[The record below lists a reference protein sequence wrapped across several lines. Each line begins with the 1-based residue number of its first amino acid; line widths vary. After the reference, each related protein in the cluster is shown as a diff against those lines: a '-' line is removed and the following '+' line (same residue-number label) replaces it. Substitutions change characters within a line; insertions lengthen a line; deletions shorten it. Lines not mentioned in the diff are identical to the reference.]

1 MEKEEID
8 LILSRHPLE
17 NIRVVQYGCGK
28 MAKVIIKY
36 LYDKGAR
43 VVGAID
49 ADPELSDVDVGDF
62 AGLGFETGVK
72 IVKDA
77 NGILDGCR
85 PHIVIL
91 TMESFMQDM
100 HAAMTECAIRGINM
114 ITACEEAVYAW
125 TTAPGITNQLDAL
138 CKKTGCTLYGTGM
151 QDVYW
156 VNMVACVAGGIH
168 RISQIEGTVS
178 YNVEDYG
185 IALARAHGVGLDP
198 QQFDREIASQEAPPA
213 YVWNSTEVLCAK
225 LGWTIASIKQKAVP
239 VFADKE
245 MYSHTLE
252 KNIPKGNA
260 IGMSA
265 VVTAITHQGPVV
277 QAQCIGKVY
286 APEEGDMCD
295 WKIYGTPDTAFSIQ
309 TPDTVAHSCAT
320 IVNRIPDVINAP
332 PGYITMEK
340 LPYASFLSYPMH
352 MMVNNW
358 DTLMGSKMRP
368 EPVYA
373 PPSGFGQYQ

>member
-1 MEKEEID
+1 MISSKN
-8 LILSRHPLE
+8 PLE

-36 LYDKGAR
+36 LYDKGAQ

-49 ADPELSDVDVGDF
+49 ADPKLDGVDIGEF
-62 AGLGFETGVK
+62 AGLGHDTGVK

-85 PHIVIL
+85 PHIAIL
-91 TMESFMQDM
+91 TMGCFMQDM

-114 ITACEEAVYAW
+114 ITACEEALYSW
-125 TTAPGITNQLDAL
+125 TTSPGITNQLDAL
-138 CKKTGCTLYGTGM
+138 CKKTGCTLCGTGM
-151 QDVYW
+151 QDVFW
-156 VNMVACVAGGIH
+156 VNMVACVAGGVH

-198 QQFDREIASQEAPPA
+198 QQFDREIAAQESPPA
-213 YVWNSTEVLCAK
+213 YVWNSTEALCAK

-245 MYSHTLE
+245 LYSHTLE

-265 VVTAITHQGPVV
+265 VVTAITHQGPVL

-286 APEEGDMCD
+286 APDEGDMCD
-295 WKIYGTPDTAFSIQ
+295 WKIYGTPDTTFSIQ
-309 TPDTVAHSCAT
+309 KPDTVAHSCAT
-320 IVNRIPDVINAP
+320 IVNRIPSVLNAP
-332 PGYITMEK
+332 AGYISMEK
-340 LPYASFLSYPMH
+340 LPYAAFLSYPMH
-352 MMVNNW
+352 MMLGHL
-358 DTLMGSKMRP
+358 DRHASMDARP
-368 EPVYA
+368 DPIFA
-373 PPSGFGQYQ
+373 APSGFGQYQ